1 MWVNSLVL
9 KPNSFIL
16 RLQGIQR
23 SYMWTIPN
31 IITIVRVLLI
41 PVFVLVYFL
50 DWKWAHQAG
59 AFIFWFAA
67 ITDWVDG
74 YLARKLNQTTAFGAF
89 LDPVADKLIVA
100 AALLLITHSYETAW
114 ITVPAILLMSR
125 EIYISALREWMGQ
138 QGKQDLVKVSF
149 IGKSK
154 TTAQMLA
161 LIGLL
166 SEMEYFMGIQIYWVS
181 LGYIFLYFAAILS
194 FWSMLVYTKAAWD
207 DQKNA

>member
-1 MWVNSLVL
+1 
-9 KPNSFIL
+9 
-16 RLQGIQR
+16 
-23 SYMWTIPN
+23 MWTIPN
-31 IITIVRVLLI
+31 IITMVRVLLI
-41 PVFVLVYFL
+41 PVFVFVYFL
-50 DWKWAHQAG
+50 DWKWAHQAA

-67 ITDWVDG
+67 ITDWFDG

-100 AALLLITHSYETAW
+100 AALLLITHSYQTPW

-154 TTAQMLA
+154 TMAQMLA

-181 LGYIFLYFAAILS
+181 LGYILLYFAAVLS
-194 FWSMLVYTKAAWD
+194 FWSMVVYTKAAWD

>member
-1 MWVNSLVL
+1 
-9 KPNSFIL
+9 
-16 RLQGIQR
+16 
-23 SYMWTIPN
+23 MWTIPN

-41 PVFVLVYFL
+41 PVFVVVYFL

-67 ITDWVDG
+67 ITDWFDG
-74 YLARKLNQTTAFGAF
+74 YLARKLDQSTAFGAF

-100 AALLLITHSYETAW
+100 AALLLITQSYDTVW
-114 ITVPAILLMSR
+114 ITIPAILLMSR
-125 EIYISALREWMGQ
+125 EVYISALREWMGQ

-149 IGKSK
+149 TGKAK
-154 TTAQMLA
+154 TMAQMLA

-166 SEMEYFMGIQIYWVS
+166 SEMEYFLGIRIYWVS
-181 LGYIFLYFAAILS
+181 LGYILLYFAAVLS